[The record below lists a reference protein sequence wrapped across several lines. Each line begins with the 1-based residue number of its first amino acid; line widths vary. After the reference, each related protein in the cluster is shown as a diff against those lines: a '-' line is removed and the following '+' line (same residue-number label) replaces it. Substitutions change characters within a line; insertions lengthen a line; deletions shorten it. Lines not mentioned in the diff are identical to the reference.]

1 MTAKNKKQKP
11 ISNTVVVSFRIDKDI
26 LYSTD
31 IKNEIKKIIFNTKI
45 SYNKNK

>member
-26 LYSTD
+26 LSSTD